1 MLRVL
6 AVAAAL
12 ASLALPAA
20 AVAASHA
27 GVVSRGVVQSID
39 PTHLVLRTL
48 DGSVVTFDLTV
59 GTDVRINGGPGSASD
74 IAPGSVAEVVVDR
87 KGRVLVIRVLAPP
100 VVTDRGVVTAVT
112 KASVTIST
120 SAGNRTFAL
129 DRSTRFR
136 VNGGTAR
143 RGAVRPGASVTVTHA
158 IDGPAQVVN
167 VLKRPGA

>member
-12 ASLALPAA
+12 AALALPAA

-59 GTDVRINGGPGSASD
+59 GTGVRINGGPGTASD
-74 IAPGSVAEVVVDR
+74 IAPDSW
-87 KGRVLVIRVLAPP
+87 P
-100 VVTDRGVVTAVT
+100 
-112 KASVTIST
+112 
-120 SAGNRTFAL
+120 
-129 DRSTRFR
+129 RSWS
-136 VNGGTAR
+136 TAR
-143 RGAVRPGASVTVTHA
+143 AAPSSSVSSPLRA
-158 IDGPAQVVN
+158 
-167 VLKRPGA
+167 